1 MNSEL
6 IMSLTNKNCT
16 PCLGNVESLSIELTE
31 KLLLELNNG
40 WIVDKSGKL
49 YKEYHFTNFIKA
61 MDFANKVA
69 DLAETEGH
77 HPDLAISWSKCVVQ
91 IWTHKI
97 KGLTENDFILA
108 AKIDKL

>member
-6 IMSLTNKNCT
+6 IVSLTNKNCT
-16 PCLGNVESLSIELTE
+16 PCLGDVESLSIEIAK
-31 KLLLELNNG
+31 KLLLELNNC
-40 WIVDKSGKL
+40 WIIDKSGKL
-49 YKEYHFTNFIKA
+49 YKEYHFPNFIKA

-77 HPDLAISWSKCVVQ
+77 HPDLAISWGKCVVQ

-97 KGLTENDFILA
+97 SGLVENDFILA